1 MLRYLGPKLKK
12 LKQLNIHMQ
21 PENTI
26 IDTYRL
32 IGGLNLNTL
41 NKLNLKFKDFLSLY
55 IFRYKAYSL
64 LKKFKQPD
72 WCFFEIPD
80 IFYDDI
86 SYYSIPSKFNSK
98 KSINNMFNS
107 ILDKIGLNSQ
117 ENKLISTLAIDIVL
131 DSVSIVDTITNFLI
145 KNGIIFIPFFE
156 AINYFSYLVFSY
168 IGTIVSLE
176 DNFFATLNSTIF
188 SGGSFCFI
196 AKNIKCNINLS
207 TYFRTQSEDFA
218 QFERTLLIV
227 DNSSY
232 IIYTEG
238 CSAPIFLESQLHVA
252 LVEILVKEKGI
263 LNYSTIQN
271 WYRGDQSGDGGLYN
285 FTTKRGW
292 CLKKALLD
300 WVQIEMGSAIT

>member
-1 MLRYLGPKLKK
+1 MLHFLKPKVKK
-12 LKQLNIHMQ
+12 LKQLNS
-21 PENTI
+21 NNI

-32 IGGLNLNTL
+32 VGGLNLNTL
-41 NKLNLKFKDFLSLY
+41 NKLNIKFKDFLSLY
-55 IFRYKAYSL
+55 IFRYKSYL
-64 LKKFKQPD
+64 ILTKFKQPD

-80 IFYDDI
+80 ISYDDI

-98 KSINNMFNS
+98 KTINTIFNS
-107 ILDKIGLNSQ
+107 ILNKIGLNNQ
-117 ENKLISTLAIDIVL
+117 ENKLVSTLAVDIVL
-131 DSVSIVDTITNFLI
+131 DSISIIDTITNFLL
-145 KNGIIFIPFFE
+145 KTGVIFMPFFE
-156 AINYFSYLVFSY
+156 AINYFPYLVFLY
-168 IGTIVSLE
+168 VGTIVSLE

-271 WYRGDQSGDGGLYN
+271 WYRGDQSGEGGLYN

-300 WVQIEMGSAIT
+300 